1 MRLNIKRFKWLGTSS
16 GAIAAVLL
24 FSACATKPGIEV
36 LSKPVTRSAGADLVI
51 DGKTYS
57 PVTRAVLKQEGLY
70 QLARK
75 DPAGTV
81 QNLAQRLKADDRPE
95 FRLAAAE
102 VSIHQAFRNYRAKT
116 GGVFGYLLTAIEL
129 SEKGLPLENST
140 VHANLVEIYNEAN
153 AELAWLLHQHV
164 AGNQKIK
171 ARGPLGDYVLAW
183 AKGQRDGNQPGF
195 YDTLTPASR
204 IKVKG
209 FERVNVRPGVGGS
222 LVGYRGPTPE
232 RRAKDPFMPPHS
244 GYALAL
250 TAVVEWGKERAAK
263 VVLHDLVEDE
273 SVTVGGKSY
282 ILAGDFTAALA
293 TATNVA
299 PPASAG
305 WVGMM
310 KPTKNTS
317 FDGLYTLEPYRDDR
331 IPLILVHGLLSSP
344 MTWREVINQVYAD
357 PVIRKNYQ
365 PLVFFYPTGFP
376 ISVNAAKLRD
386 ELKAFQ
392 KRYDPQRSN
401 PKMRDMV
408 MVGHSMGCNLTNFQ
422 IHDGGDEFWAK
433 FFSESITE
441 LDVTA
446 DERERLRRSAYFK
459 ANPDISRVVFICGPH
474 RGSPVSNTWL
484 GRFGANLIRLPLHT
498 VNELSG
504 SMLSSTTALGQSV
517 FDEPSSSINN
527 LKENSPILLALLEQP
542 MPYKPKMHSI
552 IGDRGKG
559 SGKGSSDGV
568 VPYWSS
574 HLDGVHS
581 EYFIPASHT
590 SATNDPS
597 NVEHIRAVL
606 YEHVGERVPASCRKI
621 RP

>member
-1 MRLNIKRFKWLGTSS
+1 MRFSIKRFKWLGSGT
-16 GAIAAVLL
+16 GAIATVFL
-24 FSACATKPGIEV
+24 FTACAARPGIEV
-36 LSKPVTRSAGADLVI
+36 LSKPMTRTIGSDLVI

-57 PVTRAVLKQEGLY
+57 PVTRDVLKREGLD
-70 QLARK
+70 QQVRR

-81 QNLAQRLKADDRPE
+81 QNLAQRLKADELPE

-102 VSIHQAFRNYRAKT
+102 VSIHQAFRNYHSKT
-116 GGVFGYLLTAIEL
+116 GGVFGYLLAAIEL
-129 SEKGLPLENST
+129 SEKGLRLENST
-140 VHANLVEIYNEAN
+140 VRANLVEIYNEAN
-153 AELAWLLHQHV
+153 AQLAWLLHQRL
-164 AGNQKIK
+164 AGNQKLK
-171 ARGPLGDYVLAW
+171 ARGPLGDYVLTW
-183 AKGQRDGNQPGF
+183 SKGRRGGSQPGF

-209 FERVNVRPGVGGS
+209 FDSVNVRQGVGGS
-222 LVGYRGPTPE
+222 LVGHRGPTPE
-232 RRAKDPFMPPHS
+232 RCAEDPFMPPHS

-250 TAVVEWGKERAAK
+250 TAVVEWGKGRTAK

-273 SVTVGGKSY
+273 SVTIGGKSY

-293 TATNVA
+293 TATNA
-299 PPASAG
+299 GPPASTG
-305 WVGMM
+305 WIGMM
-310 KPTKNTS
+310 RPTKNKS
-317 FDGLYTLEPYRDDR
+317 FEGLYTLEPYRDDR
-331 IPLILVHGLLSSP
+331 IPLILVHGLLSNP

-376 ISVNAAKLRD
+376 ISVNASKLRAR
-386 ELKAFQ
+386 LKAFQ
-392 KRYDPQRSN
+392 KRYNPQRSN

-422 IHDGGDEFWAK
+422 IRDGGDEFWAK
-433 FFSESITE
+433 FFTKSITE
-441 LDVTA
+441 LDITA
-446 DERERLRRSAYFK
+446 VERERLRRSAYFK
-459 ANPDISRVVFICGPH
+459 ANPDITRVVFICGPH
-474 RGSPVSNTWL
+474 RGSPVSNRWL
-484 GRFGANLIRLPLHT
+484 GRFGANLIRLPFHT

-504 SMLSSTTALGQSV
+504 DMLSSTTALGQSV
-517 FDEPSSSINN
+517 FDEPISSINS
-527 LKENSPILLALLEQP
+527 LKENSPILLALLDQP
-542 MPYKPKMHSI
+542 IPYKPKIHSI

-574 HLDGVHS
+574 HLDDAHS
-581 EYFIPASHT
+581 EHFIPASHT

-597 NVEHIRAVL
+597 NVEHIRAIL
-606 YEHVGERVPASCRKI
+606 YEHVGERVPSSCRKI